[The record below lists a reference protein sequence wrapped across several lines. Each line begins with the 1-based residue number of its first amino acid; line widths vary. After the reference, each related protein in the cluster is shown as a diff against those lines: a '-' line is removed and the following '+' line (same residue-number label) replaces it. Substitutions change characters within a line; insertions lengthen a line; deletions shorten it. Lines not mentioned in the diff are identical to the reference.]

1 MNKII
6 YLLAC
11 FAIDTLMG
19 SIFPQDYANIRLSFI
34 SNMGIVGIMFVSRG
48 LDIKSTLL
56 LAFGFGFFIDLTHYS
71 FFLLMAFSYTITLFV
86 VRNWSNQINESIPEI
101 IILGM
106 LTIFIQNFIV
116 FIVMRYL
123 GISQITFLKWFSYR
137 EFLTLIGNVPLILLA
152 YFGNTFVK
160 MVEAEREYRRRRSEK
175 TLWMKVSN
183 PFE

>member
-1 MNKII
+1 
-6 YLLAC
+6 
-11 FAIDTLMG
+11 
-19 SIFPQDYANIRLSFI
+19 
-34 SNMGIVGIMFVSRG
+34 
-48 LDIKSTLL
+48 
-56 LAFGFGFFIDLTHYS
+56 
-71 FFLLMAFSYTITLFV
+71 
-86 VRNWSNQINESIPEI
+86 
-101 IILGM
+101 
-106 LTIFIQNFIV
+106 
-116 FIVMRYL
+116 MRYL